1 MSSHLT
7 ASLPPLKDVSLADRR
22 PNAFKPPSRMTFL
35 TVDAG
40 AVSDKSNYRLMVGG
54 LPSTFELYGCGPS
67 LESCCAKPFAVQRE
81 SCRDGAQIHARLR
94 AIYDADRRLV
104 PCAVTGRALAAAA
117 LAYSLEKT
125 DPLLVYRTFK
135 ARIRAAAREKYRKRL
150 MEEDGL
156 VIVRR
161 KDLGAD

>member
-1 MSSHLT
+1 MRF
-7 ASLPPLKDVSLADRR
+7 LP
-22 PNAFKPPSRMTFL
+22 
-35 TVDAG
+35 
-40 AVSDKSNYRLMVGG
+40 
-54 LPSTFELYGCGPS
+54 
-67 LESCCAKPFAVQRE
+67 RE
-81 SCRDGAQIHARLR
+81 C
-94 AIYDADRRLV
+94 LV

-150 MEEDGL
+150 IEEDGL
-156 VIVRR
+156 VMVRR

>member
-1 MSSHLT
+1 
-7 ASLPPLKDVSLADRR
+7 
-22 PNAFKPPSRMTFL
+22 
-35 TVDAG
+35 
-40 AVSDKSNYRLMVGG
+40 
-54 LPSTFELYGCGPS
+54 
-67 LESCCAKPFAVQRE
+67 
-81 SCRDGAQIHARLR
+81 LR

-125 DPLLVYRTFK
+125 DPLLVCRTFR
-135 ARIRAAAREKYRKRL
+135 ARIRAAQEKYRKRL

-161 KDLGAD
+161 KDLGAV